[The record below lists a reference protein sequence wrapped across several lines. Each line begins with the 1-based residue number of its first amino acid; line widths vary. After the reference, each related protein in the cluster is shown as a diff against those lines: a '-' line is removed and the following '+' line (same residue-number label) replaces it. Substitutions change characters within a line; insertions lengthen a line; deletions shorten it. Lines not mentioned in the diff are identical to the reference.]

1 MLCLLI
7 SFDPVFRIESDQY
20 LVDALAGPSG
30 GDGDDGSRT
39 LSAQHDGANG
49 EPHVSSPWSR
59 KRRASSTGD
68 NER

>member
-39 LSAQHDGANG
+39 LSAQHDGADG
-49 EPHVSSPWSR
+49 EPQVSSPESR
-59 KRRASSTGD
+59 KRKAPLTGD
-68 NER
+68 VDK